1 MSSELLIWA
10 ALCLPLL
17 IAAGIAITGA
27 FSNVREGVTL
37 TGATILFGVV
47 IALASKVSAGQVP
60 ELYIGQVAPGLDLA
74 FKLEPLG
81 AL

>member
-17 IAAGIAITGA
+17 IAAGIAVTGA

-37 TGATILFGVV
+37 VGSTLLLRGWI
-47 IALASKVSAGQVP
+47 SPSSWSRWVP
-60 ELYIGQVAPGLDLA
+60 CSRWSPAACGS
-74 FKLEPLG
+74 
-81 AL
+81 